1 MLNHKGDEQM
11 KRFSKV
17 SLITLLAVTMSFGL
31 IGSVRAGTHV
41 NLGTAD
47 RFAILSGAGIT
58 DTGFLPPVPGPPA
71 PGGSS
76 IAAGDVGA
84 SPITG
89 AAIELYVSQMV
100 TGSIFS
106 VDAFAQAGS
115 IMDPA
120 MLIIAKNDL
129 TTAYNFAAAQPTTMN
144 LTGQDLGGMTLAPGV
159 YTFDVAAQLTGTLT
173 LDPGADPDPVWIF
186 QTGTTLVTAPNA
198 SVVLLGIANPC
209 DVFWQVGSSAT
220 IGTGTTMVGNI
231 MADQA
236 IALQTGATLRGSAQ
250 ARIASVT
257 LDNNVI
263 TKNPCVLRTI
273 TTPGSET
280 PGTTMPYTGIEEGNM
295 SPWNMIAIV
304 GFSIFGLICGLF
316 LFKSTR
322 TKKETS

>member
-1 MLNHKGDEQM
+1 M
-11 KRFSKV
+11 KRIGKV
-17 SLITLLAVTMSFGL
+17 LLITVLAVVMSFGQAGL
-31 IGSVRAGTHV
+31 ASAGTHV
-41 NLGTAD
+41 SLGTAD

-58 DTGFLPPVPGPPA
+58 DTGFLPPVPGPAA
-71 PGGSS
+71 PGGST

-100 TGSIFS
+100 GGGSIYS

-115 IMDPA
+115 IIDPS
-120 MLIIAKNDL
+120 LLTIAKNDL
-129 TTAYNFAAAQPTTMN
+129 TTAYNFAAAQPATMN

-159 YTFDVAAQLTGTLT
+159 YKFDVAAQLTGTLT

-186 QTGTTLVTAPNA
+186 QTGTTLVTASNA
-198 SVVLLGIANPC
+198 RVVLLGNASPC

-236 IALQTGATLRGSAQ
+236 IALQTGATLNGSAQ
-250 ARIASVT
+250 ARVASVT

-263 TKNPCVLRTI
+263 TKNPCVLRVI
-273 TTPGSET
+273 PVATTPQA
-280 PGTTMPYTGIEEGNM
+280 TMPFTGSDGGSHI
-295 SPWNMIAIV
+295 PTLRIFAIISAFAV
-304 GFSIFGLICGLF
+304 FGLAGLAM
-316 LFKSTR
+316 LLRSRKV
-322 TKKETS
+322 KKETS